1 MMTAKQPLPEGHSF
15 AAERITRTSAKAAL
29 LRVRSLAAAA
39 PPGRSFDAVATIA
52 DITRRIESSLSASD
66 EALQTS
72 DEDWAS
78 LEWARAIV
86 MMERLTAE
94 ATSNAERREPA
105 YLRRRV
111 QSEI

>member
-1 MMTAKQPLPEGHSF
+1 MTAKQPLPEGHSF
-15 AAERITRTSAKAAL
+15 AAEGITGTSAKAAL

-52 DITRRIESSLSASD
+52 DITRRIESSLSESD
-66 EALQTS
+66 EALQT
-72 DEDWAS
+72 DEDSAS
-78 LEWARAIV
+78 LEWARAIA

>member
-15 AAERITRTSAKAAL
+15 AAEGITGTSAKAAL

-39 PPGRSFDAVATIA
+39 PSGRPFDAIATIA
-52 DITRRIESSLSASD
+52 DITHRIESSLSASD
-66 EALQTS
+66 EALQTD
-72 DEDWAS
+72 DEDSAS